1 MATDWKDC
9 DIQSSIW
16 KSVVQDPENMSSN
29 FSTIGIILE
38 IEYFKWKGKLS
49 RYLEEL
55 YIKTDPEKENKW

>member
-38 IEYFKWKGKLS
+38 IEYFK
-49 RYLEEL
+49 
-55 YIKTDPEKENKW
+55 

>member
-16 KSVVQDPENMSSN
+16 KSVVPDPENMSSN

-38 IEYFKWKGKLS
+38 IEYFK
-49 RYLEEL
+49 
-55 YIKTDPEKENKW
+55 